1 MPALENY
8 YSGDENW
15 EALEELALREHKDV
29 PKVAEISEKL
39 GGNLG
44 LACVIY
50 GTIGVG
56 AIEWLY
62 RRIPVLDGIRPLD
75 CVNDPI
81 LMRRLRE
88 ALMRFP

>member
-15 EALEELALREHKDV
+15 DELEELALKEHRGV
-29 PKVAEISEKL
+29 PEIAEISKRL

-50 GTIGVG
+50 ATVGNG
-56 AIEWLY
+56 AIEWLE
-62 RRIPVLDGIRPLD
+62 RKIPALDNIRPLD
-75 CVNDPI
+75 CINDPLLI
-81 LMRRLRE
+81 KRLRE